1 MKKNLLLFFT
11 LFILFSCSKSN
22 DTFTPQNIQP
32 ILVGKGSLMGSEGIS
47 PQNTVVNNNIDWN
60 NLLNLIDENRIQLYF
75 TEMEV
80 DFSTYQLLCVFDQVY
95 NNSGHEITISSI
107 VENENNIIVTIQ
119 LDYTPSITA
128 ITEQPF
134 HILKIPISA
143 KPVMFEILP

>member
-1 MKKNLLLFFT
+1 MKKIFFVFFT
-11 LFILFSCSKSN
+11 ALISISCLSDVN
-22 DTFTPQNIQP
+22 FTPQNIQP

-75 TEMEV
+75 SEMEV
-80 DFSTYQLLCVFDQVY
+80 DFSTYQLLCVFGQVY
-95 NNSGHEITISSI
+95 NNSGHETTISSI

-134 HILKIPISA
+134 HVIKMPTSP
-143 KPVMFEILP
+143 KPVVFEILP